1 MSKITAKGEDLT
13 ITIEEKD
20 GSITVLFNGEEDTAL
35 RENLNEIAANSPPM
49 GGTFYPEPGTMLS
62 YYNALTGGFF
72 SDWLTS
78 VQVDGDIGEI
88 PCEPDCI
95 Y

>member
-1 MSKITAKGEDLT
+1 MSKITAEGKDLT

-20 GSITVLFNGEEDTAL
+20 GNITVLFNGTEDEL
-35 RENLNEIAANSPPM
+35 LLEDLNDIAANSPPM

-62 YYNALTGGFF
+62 YYNALKNGFF

-78 VQVDGDIGEI
+78 VQVDGDIGEM
-88 PCEPDCI
+88 PCEDGCI

>member
-13 ITIEEKD
+13 LTIEELD
-20 GSITVLFNGEEDTAL
+20 GSITVLFNGVEDDL
-35 RENLNEIAANSPPM
+35 LLENLNEIAANSPPM

-62 YYNALTGGFF
+62 YYNALKNGFF
-72 SDWLTS
+72 FDWLTD
-78 VQVDGDIGEI
+78 VTVDGDIGEI

>member
-1 MSKITAKGEDLT
+1 MSKITASGEELT
-13 ITIEEKD
+13 ITVEEKD
-20 GSITVLFNGEEDTAL
+20 GNITVLFNGAEDDLLLA
-35 RENLNEIAANSPPM
+35 NLNEIAANSPPM

-78 VQVDGDIGEI
+78 VTVDGDIGEI
-88 PCEPDCI
+88 PCEDDCI